1 METYTKLD
9 IKEIAYELGEHF
21 NKHDLD
27 GYTGRCVICNTRVG
41 QQVNECPGCGTP
53 VVWLNSSVWTSLF
66 GSGKMRVRELDAV
79 PANCTSGKQLLSR
92 CRALGF
98 ANLKERDD
106 WTKFD
111 RRFGQAEAER
121 VIEYVFK
128 ADKTYGRGAM
138 AHAMAIARK
147 KLRENPLSTTIKRED
162 TVTSMKAWQE

>member
-27 GYTGRCVICNTRVG
+27 GYTGRCVICNARVG
-41 QQVNECPGCGTP
+41 QRDYECFECGAP
-53 VVWLNSSVWTSLF
+53 VVWLNSPVWTSLF

-79 PANCTSGKQLLSR
+79 PADCTSGKQLLSR

-147 KLRENPLSTTIKRED
+147 KLRENPLGTQTPDVEIEPN
-162 TVTSMKAWQE
+162 MEAWQ